1 MSIKWERIMQ
11 YVVLWVLLGIATFVL
26 LVGAGTLV
34 RHYLLDP
41 QTPASTPTHTH
52 VMCFDIDHRTASGPI
67 SLCVEGILA
76 DTGFAMGWEWYAE
89 RNSADWRIAPVSA
102 GG

>member
-1 MSIKWERIMQ
+1 MYAKRERIIHN
-11 YVVLWVLLGIATFVL
+11 VVFWVSLAITMFVL
-26 LVGAGTLV
+26 MVGPALLV

-41 QTPASTPTHTH
+41 QQPGPTPTYTH
-52 VMCFDIDHRTASGPI
+52 VMCFDIDHRTASGPV

-76 DTGFAMGWEWYAE
+76 ETGFAMGWYVEDNDIDWYV
-89 RNSADWRIAPVSA
+89 SPVSA